1 MCVSEFQYVSVH
13 EAFRKSIGINDL
25 KYLLLYWILSLS
37 LTHSFTLLLCVCRT
51 FLCVFHVFIV
61 FSFISFRASAI
72 KIEFHSSL
80 SIEFKRHTNIYHLVY
95 LKRMKFYAHSSLTFL
110 LLHIQ
115 FQVSTDSVRIVS
127 LTLTHTLF
135 VHVCMGVILN
145 FFSIARYSMLSLSLS
160 TSIPFSLDAHHF
172 YLYITLFMLRKHLKL
187 HTIDFVICIDELRMH
202 QIHWMKGHY
211 ISVHILV
218 IVCVSLWISF
228 SACHSF
234 FFHCCCCYT
243 FTPY

>member
-135 VHVCMGVILN
+135 FHVCMGVILS

-160 TSIPFSLDAHHF
+160 ISL
-172 YLYITLFMLRKHLKL
+172 YLYPFLPRCSPFLFVYYFIHVKKALEIAYNRFCYLYRRTEDAPNSLNERPL
-187 HTIDFVICIDELRMH
+187 H
-202 QIHWMKGHY
+202 
-211 ISVHILV
+211 
-218 IVCVSLWISF
+218 
-228 SACHSF
+228 
-234 FFHCCCCYT
+234 
-243 FTPY
+243 